1 MMLMTQEGRP
11 TVRANQGLKQTL
23 GGFATVTDGLD
34 YAARG
39 DTGFNFYSQRGK
51 LDCVLRYRE
60 LREMAVVTGRQL
72 LKLGLRRGDRIG
84 VVAETTPEFMT
95 VFFGCQ
101 YAGLVPCPLPYS
113 MNIGGHDAYVT
124 RLAGMLTGA
133 GARAIVASE
142 ELIGYASEAAGHAS
156 CDIVISHED
165 LAALPDHGVD
175 LTPFM
180 PGEAAYI
187 QYSSGSTS
195 QPKGVLITQK
205 AVASNAFG
213 ILNHGLCLTPQD
225 RASSWLPLYHDMGLV
240 GFCLAPLL
248 GQVSVDYLP
257 TSGFARRPLSW
268 LRIMSQNQCTIAY
281 SPTFGYELAARRVN
295 GSAGEFDLTAWR
307 VAGIGG
313 DMVRAE
319 VLDEFAAAFA
329 PAGFDERA
337 FLASYG
343 MAESTLAVTFAP
355 LKRGFSEDV
364 IDRAAYKRARRAVEV
379 EGGGAAASSRR
390 FVKCGVPLP
399 GHKIEVRCD
408 NNKRLAEREI
418 GHIFIKGP
426 SLMSGYFL
434 DDAATEAVIGADGW
448 LKTGDMGYL
457 LDGEIVITGR
467 CKDLIL
473 HNGRNIWPQDIEWA
487 AENIHGLRSGDV
499 AAFAIEDAD
508 ADEQVVVLA
517 QCRVYKAEERENLR
531 REIASTV
538 YRQAGIDCTVVLV
551 PPRSLPFTSSGKLSR
566 AGAKLRYLSGE
577 IAEISRKLVADKL
590 PLPQVGMM
598 QNAAD

>member
-11 TVRANQGLKQTL
+11 TVRANQGLDQTL
-23 GGFATVTDGLD
+23 GTFATLTEGLD

-39 DTGFNFYSQRGK
+39 DTGFNFYSPRGK
-51 LDCVLRYRE
+51 LENVLCYRE
-60 LREMAVVTGRQL
+60 LREMAIVTGRQL
-72 LKLGLRRGDRIG
+72 LKLGLKRGDRVG
-84 VVAETTPEFMT
+84 VVAETTPDFMT

-113 MNIGGHDAYVT
+113 MNIGGREAYIQ
-124 RLAGMLTGA
+124 RLSGMLISA
-133 GARAIVASE
+133 DARAVVASDD
-142 ELIGYASEAAGHAS
+142 LIAHAREAADKTACGV
-156 CDIVISHED
+156 VISNED
-165 LAALPDHGVD
+165 LAALPDEGVD
-175 LTPFM
+175 LTPFL
-180 PGEAAYI
+180 PGDVAYI

-195 QPKGVLITQK
+195 QPKGVLISQK
-205 AVASNAFG
+205 AVTCNAFG
-213 ILNHGLCLTPQD
+213 ILNHGLGLTPDD

-240 GFCLAPLL
+240 GFCIAPLL

-268 LRIMSQNQCTIAY
+268 LKIMSQNECTIAY

-295 GSAGEFDLTAWR
+295 GSAGTYDLSAWR

-319 VLDEFAAAFA
+319 VLDEFAEAFA
-329 PAGFDERA
+329 PAGFDRKA

-343 MAESTLAVTFAP
+343 MAESTLAVSFAP
-355 LKRGFSEDV
+355 LSQGFSEDI
-364 IDRAAYKRARRAVEV
+364 IDRATYKRARKAVGV
-379 EGGGAAASSRR
+379 VDKTVASRR
-390 FVKCGVPLP
+390 FVKCGAPLP
-399 GHKIEVRCD
+399 GHEIEVRCD
-408 NNKRLAEREI
+408 EGRVLAEREI
-418 GHIFIKGP
+418 GHVFIKGP
-426 SLMSGYFL
+426 SLMSGYFQ
-434 DDAATEAVIGADGW
+434 DEDATDAALGAEGW

-487 AENIHGLRSGDV
+487 AENITGLRSGDV

-508 ADEQVVVLA
+508 GDEQVVVLA
-517 QCRVYKAEERENLR
+517 HCRFHKSDAREQLR
-531 REIASTV
+531 REIASVV

-590 PLPQVGMM
+590 PLPQVGLM
-598 QNAAD
+598 QGAAD